1 MKKIL
6 FVASILFFIFQC
18 SAKSHLPMTR
28 TDTNK
33 VAKATKTI
41 KAPEQDFKKSVGDF
55 SLTQN
60 RVQGEYLIQTKS
72 GKKDVIYNFLKQYK
86 IVKVRKSNG
95 ADFFIVNIEKD
106 PGPKIIETA
115 SKKFLDI
122 KSIQPN
128 FLYKGF

>member
-6 FVASILFFIFQC
+6 FVAPLLFFIFQC
-18 SAKSHLPMTR
+18 SAKSHPPMTKS
-28 TDTNK
+28 DTNE
-33 VAKATKTI
+33 VAQATETAKAV
-41 KAPEQDFKKSVGDF
+41 EQDFKKSVGDF
-55 SLTQN
+55 SSTQN

-72 GKKDVIYNFLKQYK
+72 GKKDVIYDFLKKYK

-106 PGPKIIETA
+106 PGPKILEA
-115 SKKFLDI
+115 ESKKFLDI
-122 KSIQPN
+122 KSIQAN